1 VQTLSSTFATVFTKQ
16 AGMKARLILVIIFLL
31 ICLLVVGTLFW
42 KNELRYARPTP
53 IPKGYQPVTLNQRV
67 TLPAHLKL
75 PDSTAFYFH
84 FYNPDCPCS
93 RFNANHIRGLI
104 QRYGGHINAYIVVF
118 DQSQVAQ
125 AKKEFGKSL
134 PILIDNQEALAKACG
149 VYATPQAAI
158 VDEHGRLYYR
168 GNYNRARFCTATATN
183 FAELALV
190 SLINHQPSPQFSILA
205 TQARGCELPNTTS
218 YDLDIF

>member
-1 VQTLSSTFATVFTKQ
+1 
-16 AGMKARLILVIIFLL
+16 MKARMILVIIFLA

-53 IPKGYQPVTLNQRV
+53 IPKGYQPVALNETV
-67 TLPAHLKL
+67 TLPARLKL

-84 FYNPDCPCS
+84 FFNPDCPCS
-93 RFNANHIRGLI
+93 RFNASHIRNLI
-104 QRYGGHINAYIVVF
+104 QRYGRQINAYIIVF
-118 DQSQVAQ
+118 DKRQVAQ
-125 AKKEFGKSL
+125 AEQEFGRSL
-134 PILIDNQEALAKACG
+134 PILVDNQEELAKACG

-168 GNYNRARFCTATATN
+168 GNYNRARFCTAMATN

-205 TQARGCELPNTTS
+205 TQARGCELPTAS
-218 YDLDIF
+218 SFDLDIF